1 MSKKLQQCVVVNLEN
16 NFSISA
22 KFTVIVNN
30 NYPRIS
36 GKMGFTIEEKA
47 FLLECYFRNVVNRQS
62 KKRPCIVSITLHM
75 TKYEKRFNKT
85 KEEVTLLIYFLFNHP
100 VL

>member
-22 KFTVIVNN
+22 KLTVIVNN

-47 FLLECYFRNVVNRQS
+47 FLLECYFRNVHS
-62 KKRPCIVSITLHM
+62 KYNFAYDKVRET
-75 TKYEKRFNKT
+75 FQ
-85 KEEVTLLIYFLFNHP
+85 
-100 VL
+100 